1 MSISVTGTVR
11 QGAINAD
18 GNHEERA
25 SLDITGLTAG
35 SANTVDVSG
44 IVAKNAVVL
53 SRSYTPTDTTHIGT
67 WCESG
72 PPDLSSGALQLHIQP
87 IATTGPTSFHV
98 ELVYSIG

>member
-1 MSISVTGTVR
+1 MSIGVTGTVR
-11 QGAINAD
+11 QSAINAD

-35 SANTVDVSG
+35 SANTVPLPM
-44 IVAKNAVVL
+44 VALNAVVL
-53 SRSYTPTDTTHIGT
+53 ARSYTPTDATNLGG

-72 PPDLSSGALQLHIQP
+72 PPDYSSGVLQLHIKP

-98 ELVYSIG
+98 ELVYATG